1 MDIDDYEIDVYHPWD
16 TEIISG
22 KIVDRLVYK
31 YLDVYHYF
39 EKLTRSSGSPVPAKT
54 VQDHLMSIFRW
65 ELIERFRL
73 PFSVDGPNAV
83 VLYQP
88 LVYKVGRYVPFV
100 GGIANRFF
108 QNSLFLIF
116 DKFRYDNRDF
126 DDAYYFRIVDFM
138 KRLAEYK
145 DNINKSYLR
154 SFVFNNTIAY
164 VEYKEKLFG
173 RDGYFTPY
181 FRPLRPDKHSVLI
194 AMTDLYK
201 NIAELAGRD

>member
-1 MDIDDYEIDVYHPWD
+1 MDIDEYDVDVYDPWD

-22 KIVDRLVYK
+22 KIVDRLVNK
-31 YLDVYHYF
+31 YLDAYRYL
-39 EKLTRSSGSPVPAKT
+39 ENLARSSGEPVPAKT
-54 VQDHLMSIFRW
+54 VQDLLMSIFRW

-73 PFSVDGPNAV
+73 PFSIDGPNAV
-83 VLYQP
+83 ILYQP
-88 LVYKVGRYVPFV
+88 FVYKVGKYVPFV

-108 QNSLFLIF
+108 QNSLILIF

-126 DDAYYFRIVDFM
+126 DDAYYFKIVDFM
-138 KRLAEYK
+138 KRLADYK

-173 RDGYFTPY
+173 RDGYFVPY
-181 FRPLRPDKHSVLI
+181 FRPLKPDRHSVSI
-194 AMTDLYK
+194 AMTDLYR